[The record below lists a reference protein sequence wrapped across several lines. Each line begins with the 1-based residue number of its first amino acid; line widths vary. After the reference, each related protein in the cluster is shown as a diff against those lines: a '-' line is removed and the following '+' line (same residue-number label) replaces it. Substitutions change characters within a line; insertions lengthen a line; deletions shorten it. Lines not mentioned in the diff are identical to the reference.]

1 MSNSIDLTSWFTDSS
16 EEKTEK
22 NRKKDQAQFLEQKL
36 GVTKMMNCGL
46 KATVIAYRNNAD
58 IDVQFENNVI
68 VTNKRWV
75 HFCNGQ
81 IKCPQKRVGITKTM
95 KCGLK
100 ATVIAYR
107 GCRDIDVRFENG
119 NIVSHKQ
126 CENFKR
132 GNITYT
138 DRNDYCKTR
147 VGITKTMLCGLKATI
162 IVYRN
167 CRDIDIQFENN
178 VIVPHKTWYAFE
190 KGYIACIDS
199 NGKRYKNTK
208 HVRKKSKRT
217 NRIGTTKVMKC
228 GLKATVIA
236 YRGCRDIDIQF
247 ENNIIATHKTWYAF
261 MKGSIACRDSNGKE
275 IKIKHN

>member
-22 NRKKDQAQFLEQKL
+22 NKEKDRAQFLEQKL
-36 GVTKMMNCGL
+36 GVTKMMN
-46 KATVIAYRNNAD
+46 
-58 IDVQFENNVI
+58 
-68 VTNKRWV
+68 
-75 HFCNGQ
+75 
-81 IKCPQKRVGITKTM
+81 
-95 KCGLK
+95 CGLK

-126 CENFKR
+126 WENFKR

-178 VIVPHKTWYAFE
+178 VI
-190 KGYIACIDS
+190 
-199 NGKRYKNTK
+199 
-208 HVRKKSKRT
+208 
-217 NRIGTTKVMKC
+217 
-228 GLKATVIA
+228 
-236 YRGCRDIDIQF
+236 
-247 ENNIIATHKTWYAF
+247 ATHKTWYAF

>member
-22 NRKKDQAQFLEQKL
+22 NKEKDRAQFLEQKL

-126 CENFKR
+126 WENFKR
-132 GNITYT
+132 GSITYT

-199 NGKRYKNTK
+199 NGKRYKNSELLGNK
-208 HVRKKSKRT
+208 
-217 NRIGTTKVMKC
+217 
-228 GLKATVIA
+228 
-236 YRGCRDIDIQF
+236 
-247 ENNIIATHKTWYAF
+247 
-261 MKGSIACRDSNGKE
+261 
-275 IKIKHN
+275 